1 MKHLTLNPA
10 HAIPPTRDAP
20 RDHPQASE
28 LPPAKEVKV
37 QQPQSGGGTEAGD
50 NNAGLMF
57 VGTATTILWVF
68 ESFVFP
74 FVHVCGGVVGGV
86 VCVQCSFWWG
96 EWLAVKGFCCCFLG
110 GGFER

>member
-28 LPPAKEVKV
+28 LPPPKEVKV
-37 QQPQSGGGTEAGD
+37 QPQSGGGTEAGD

-68 ESFVFP
+68 
-74 FVHVCGGVVGGV
+74 
-86 VCVQCSFWWG
+86 
-96 EWLAVKGFCCCFLG
+96 
-110 GGFER
+110 